1 MEIVRLG
8 NVSPGSRA
16 SSRHR
21 CAVCGTAPR
30 SRGRMVA
37 VEDEGHNTRVAT
49 RDSGVRMHAGAVPC
63 VPPLPYSQG
72 CRSRRTSAM
81 VTKSRSRSSLTRPA
95 GSRNTSI
102 QTEVSTRTNA
112 GVPQRLVVVVIAKP
126 DLAREFGQIA
136 PATPS
141 HELFQGDTDELP
153 LRADSSE

>member
-1 MEIVRLG
+1 
-8 NVSPGSRA
+8 
-16 SSRHR
+16 
-21 CAVCGTAPR
+21 
-30 SRGRMVA
+30 
-37 VEDEGHNTRVAT
+37 
-49 RDSGVRMHAGAVPC
+49 MHADAVPC
-63 VPPLPYSQG
+63 VPPLPYSQC

-126 DLAREFGQIA
+126 NLAREFGQIA